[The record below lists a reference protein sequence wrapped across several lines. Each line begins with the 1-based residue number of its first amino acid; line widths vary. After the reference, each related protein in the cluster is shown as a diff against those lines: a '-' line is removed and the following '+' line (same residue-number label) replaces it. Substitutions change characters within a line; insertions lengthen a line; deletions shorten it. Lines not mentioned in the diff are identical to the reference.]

1 MSNKCDLEEQT
12 AVSEVEGQALA
23 ARIGAAFVEVN
34 AKAGHN
40 IVEVHEN
47 MANHSVLSDWGPL
60 YTHSI
65 HCIVVQM

>member
-1 MSNKCDLEEQT
+1 MSNKCDLEEHT

-40 IVEVHEN
+40 IVEVH
-47 MANHSVLSDWGPL
+47 VYIRL
-60 YTHSI
+60 T
-65 HCIVVQM
+65 IVF

>member
-40 IVEVHEN
+40 IVEVHVYIWLTIVFWVIED
-47 MANHSVLSDWGPL
+47 LSTL
-60 YTHSI
+60 TASI
-65 HCIVVQM
+65 V